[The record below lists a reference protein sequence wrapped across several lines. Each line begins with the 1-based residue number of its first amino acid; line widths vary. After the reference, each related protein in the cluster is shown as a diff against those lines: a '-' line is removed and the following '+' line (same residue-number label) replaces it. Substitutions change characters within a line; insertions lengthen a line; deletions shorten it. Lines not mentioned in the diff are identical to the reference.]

1 MHTNIQKNKSTKRP
15 DMKKYIIPLAIIA
28 FICVVFFLLLKWTDT
43 PLNQALVSAGV
54 ATMLM
59 GIFGGVSFFGKPL
72 EAIKSH
78 YNKYTDIKKVG
89 NFLATF
95 VMCLTVTNAIIQTIE
110 GTMES
115 LPFGFYIIAS
125 AIAVIL
131 GMVNRKIF
139 ISLAAEER
147 K

>member
-1 MHTNIQKNKSTKRP
+1 
-15 DMKKYIIPLAIIA
+15 MKKYIIPLAIIA
-28 FICVVFFLLLKWTDT
+28 FIFVVFFLLLKWTDT

-59 GIFGGVSFFGKPL
+59 GIFAGVSFLGKPL
-72 EAIKSH
+72 EAIKLH
-78 YNKYTDIKKVG
+78 YDKYTNIKKVG
-89 NFLATF
+89 NLLTTF
-95 VMCLTVTNAIIQTIE
+95 VICLTVTNAIIQTIE
-110 GTMES
+110 GTVES

-139 ISLAAEER
+139 MSLATEVR
-147 K
+147 N

>member
-28 FICVVFFLLLKWTDT
+28 FIFVAFFLLLKWTDT
-43 PLNQALVSAGV
+43 PLNLSLVGAGV

-59 GIFGGVSFFGKPL
+59 GIFAGLSFFGKPL
-72 EAIKSH
+72 EAIKLH
-78 YNKYTDIKKVG
+78 YNKYTNIKKAG
-89 NFLATF
+89 NFFATF

-110 GTMES
+110 GTIES

-125 AIAVIL
+125 AIAAIL

-139 ISLAAEER
+139 LSLATEEEN
-147 K
+147 

>member
-1 MHTNIQKNKSTKRP
+1 MKR
-15 DMKKYIIPLAIIA
+15 ILIPLAIIA
-28 FICVVFFLLLKWTDT
+28 FIFVVFFLLLKWTDT
-43 PLNQALVSAGV
+43 PLNLSLLGAGV

-59 GIFGGVSFFGKPL
+59 GIFAGLSFFGKPL

-78 YNKYTDIKKVG
+78 YDKYTDIKKAG
-89 NFLATF
+89 NLLTTF

-115 LPFGFYIIAS
+115 LPFVFYIIAS

-131 GMVNRKIF
+131 GMINRKIF
-139 ISLAAEER
+139 MSLASEAR

>member
-15 DMKKYIIPLAIIA
+15 DMKKFLIPLAIIA
-28 FICVVFFLLLKWTDT
+28 LIFVVFFLLLKWTDT
-43 PLNQALVSAGV
+43 PLNLSLVGAGV

-72 EAIKSH
+72 EAIKLH
-78 YNKYTDIKKVG
+78 YDKYTDIKKVG

-95 VMCLTVTNAIIQTIE
+95 IMCLTVTNAIIQTIE

-115 LPFGFYIIAS
+115 LPFGFYLIAS

-139 ISLAAEER
+139 MSLATEER
-147 K
+147 N

>member
-1 MHTNIQKNKSTKRP
+1 
-15 DMKKYIIPLAIIA
+15 MKKYIIPLAIIA
-28 FICVVFFLLLKWTDT
+28 LIFVAFFLLLKWTDT
-43 PLNQALVSAGV
+43 PLNLSLIGAGV
-54 ATMLM
+54 TTLLL
-59 GIFGGVSFFGKPL
+59 GIFAGVSFWGKPM
-72 EAIKSH
+72 EVIKLH
-78 YNKYTDIKKVG
+78 HNKYTDIKKAG

-139 ISLAAEER
+139 MSLAAEE
-147 K
+147 KN